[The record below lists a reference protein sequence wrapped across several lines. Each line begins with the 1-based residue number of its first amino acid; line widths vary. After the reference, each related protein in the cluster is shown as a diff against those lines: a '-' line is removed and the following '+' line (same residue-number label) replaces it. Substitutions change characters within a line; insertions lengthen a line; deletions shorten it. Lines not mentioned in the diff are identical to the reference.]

1 MDVKELIIDRED
13 SSHKTSEPTKIL
25 YYFKIGEWKSGLNKA
40 QKFLDNNKT
49 DPETIL
55 LIYKA
60 GCSLACKIIESQNI
74 KLGMS
79 ICSTLNK
86 LVSNYNSELF
96 VSVQCEVLNYI
107 AIAYK
112 EKNKL
117 YLARKFMEKALMI
130 VEDFSHVH

>member
-1 MDVKELIIDRED
+1 
-13 SSHKTSEPTKIL
+13 
-25 YYFKIGEWKSGLNKA
+25 
-40 QKFLDNNKT
+40 
-49 DPETIL
+49 
-55 LIYKA
+55 
-60 GCSLACKIIESQNI
+60 
-74 KLGMS
+74 MS